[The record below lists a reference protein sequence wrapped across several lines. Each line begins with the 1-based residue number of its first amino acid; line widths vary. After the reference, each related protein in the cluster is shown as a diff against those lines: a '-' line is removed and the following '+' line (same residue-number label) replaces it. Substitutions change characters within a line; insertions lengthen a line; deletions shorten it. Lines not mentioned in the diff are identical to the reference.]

1 MTIRYFVLQASYR
14 GTVDF
19 SNAALQSAEKG
30 LEKLYDAD
38 RHLDSLKPGTTSTEN
53 IEALQERC
61 YEAMN
66 DDFNTP
72 KVIAELFDA
81 VRIINAVKDGHA
93 TLTADDIEL
102 LKTTFR
108 TFFFD
113 ILGIKPETE
122 QGDTREHDAL
132 EKAMQLVLEMR
143 PFFVYVCRDAM
154 PCVSTNGRASLHPR
168 EPLPFHN
175 LPVIFLPVRG
185 RHPQEI
191 HAGGNVTQVHRG
203 GRPL

>member
-1 MTIRYFVLQASYR
+1 MLV
-14 GTVDF
+14 
-19 SNAALQSAEKG
+19 AAE
-30 LEKLYDAD
+30 
-38 RHLDSLKPGTTSTEN
+38 RHLDSLKPGSTSTED
-53 IEALQERC
+53 IAALQERC

-108 TFFFD
+108 SFFFD
-113 ILGIKPETE
+113 ILGIKPELA

-132 EKAMQLVLEMR
+132 EKAMQLVLDMR
-143 PFFVYVCRDAM
+143 KTAKAEKNWALSDKIRDDLNAAGI
-154 PCVSTNGRASLHPR
+154 VVKDTKEGAEWSL
-168 EPLPFHN
+168 
-175 LPVIFLPVRG
+175 
-185 RHPQEI
+185 
-191 HAGGNVTQVHRG
+191 A
-203 GRPL
+203 

>member
-1 MTIRYFVLQASYR
+1 
-14 GTVDF
+14 
-19 SNAALQSAEKG
+19 
-30 LEKLYDAD
+30 
-38 RHLDSLKPGTTSTEN
+38 
-53 IEALQERC
+53 
-61 YEAMN
+61 MN

-113 ILGIKPETE
+113 ILGIKPELA

-143 PFFVYVCRDAM
+143 KTAKAEKNWALSDKIRDDLNAAGI
-154 PCVSTNGRASLHPR
+154 VVKDTKDGAEWSL
-168 EPLPFHN
+168 
-175 LPVIFLPVRG
+175 
-185 RHPQEI
+185 
-191 HAGGNVTQVHRG
+191 A
-203 GRPL
+203 

>member
-1 MTIRYFVLQASYR
+1 LEKAYSPMVIRYFVLQASYR

-19 SNAALQSAEKG
+19 SNEALQSAEKG
-30 LEKLYDAD
+30 LEKLYDAE
-38 RHLDSLKPGTTSTEN
+38 RHLDNLKESSTSSEN
-53 IEALQERC
+53 VEAFRERC

-81 VRIINAVKDGHA
+81 VRIINSVKDGHA
-93 TLTADDIEL
+93 TLTAQDIDL

-113 ILGIKPETE
+113 ILGIKSEFA

-132 EKAMQLVLEMR
+132 GKAMDLILDIRKTAKTEKNWAMSDKI
-143 PFFVYVCRDAM
+143 RDELNAAGI
-154 PCVSTNGRASLHPR
+154 VVKDTKDGAEWSL
-168 EPLPFHN
+168 
-175 LPVIFLPVRG
+175 
-185 RHPQEI
+185 
-191 HAGGNVTQVHRG
+191 A
-203 GRPL
+203 